1 MDLENRI
8 TVDLWEKIFQFSPIG
23 VTLSSLET
31 GRYLE
36 VNDLFLKWIGK
47 DSLSV
52 IGKTPLELNV
62 YGNLKDREII
72 LEGLRTDGQITN
84 LEVEFNSEV
93 GKRIILFNAR
103 ILEEGKYLLA
113 IGQDI
118 ADLKL
123 KESSNLKLQEE
134 LRLNKELFENIFRLN
149 PAAVSLSEMS
159 TGKYD
164 DVNDAYCQLVGY
176 SREEIIGNTSHNL
189 NIWITKFDRAL
200 LLAEVVKKGWITGM
214 EASLRKKSGEIRHV
228 VTGNAIFQVGGSPKL
243 LAILIDI
250 TDSKNNKDALEV
262 AVEKRTKE
270 LNETLEN
277 LKKMQEQLISSE
289 KMAAL
294 GQLVAGVA
302 HEINNP
308 IAAIS
313 ALSQSIQSKNKN
325 FGQSLLKIH
334 KILNRYP
341 EEKLDQLIQIIDQLL
356 NAKPILYN
364 FQETRKLKKEL
375 DQLFSNHNFKNSF
388 HWADQT
394 VDLGLVQ
401 IVSKHLP
408 FFDGNEDEDILKI
421 VFDEI
426 QSYRNQDLIRQAVER
441 TSKIVYSLQN
451 YTHLDQ
457 SNKKVD
463 TDIIETIETVLTLY
477 QSKLR
482 MGVECKLEYSSKP
495 IIQAYPDELIQ
506 VWTNLIYN
514 SLQAMNF
521 KGFILISVLSDNE
534 SVSVSIIDSG
544 TGIPESIMDKIFDP
558 FFTTKAYGEGSGL
571 GLGIVRRCVVD
582 KHQGKIDVTSV
593 PGRTEFKVTLPI

>member
-1 MDLENRI
+1 MDLENKI

-72 LEGLRTDGQITN
+72 LEGLRTDGQVTN

-118 ADLKL
+118 TDLKL

-200 LLAEVVKKGWITGM
+200 LLAEVAKKGWITGM

-375 DQLFSNHNFKNSF
+375 DQLFSIHNFKNSF
-388 HWADQT
+388 QWADQT

-426 QSYRNQDLIRQAVER
+426 QSYRNLVGF
-441 TSKIVYSLQN
+441 
-451 YTHLDQ
+451 HLD
-457 SNKKVD
+457 
-463 TDIIETIETVLTLY
+463 L
-477 QSKLR
+477 
-482 MGVECKLEYSSKP
+482 GVSTFG
-495 IIQAYPDELIQ
+495 
-506 VWTNLIYN
+506 VW
-514 SLQAMNF
+514 A
-521 KGFILISVLSDNE
+521 
-534 SVSVSIIDSG
+534 
-544 TGIPESIMDKIFDP
+544 DP
-558 FFTTKAYGEGSGL
+558 FCFGASLDGDDFGADAS
-571 GLGIVRRCVVD
+571 
-582 KHQGKIDVTSV
+582 
-593 PGRTEFKVTLPI
+593 

>member
-1 MDLENRI
+1 M
-8 TVDLWEKIFQFSPIG
+8 
-23 VTLSSLET
+23 
-31 GRYLE
+31 
-36 VNDLFLKWIGK
+36 
-47 DSLSV
+47 
-52 IGKTPLELNV
+52 
-62 YGNLKDREII
+62 
-72 LEGLRTDGQITN
+72 
-84 LEVEFNSEV
+84 
-93 GKRIILFNAR
+93 
-103 ILEEGKYLLA
+103 
-113 IGQDI
+113 
-118 ADLKL
+118 
-123 KESSNLKLQEE
+123 
-134 LRLNKELFENIFRLN
+134 
-149 PAAVSLSEMS
+149 
-159 TGKYD
+159 
-164 DVNDAYCQLVGY
+164 
-176 SREEIIGNTSHNL
+176 
-189 NIWITKFDRAL
+189 
-200 LLAEVVKKGWITGM
+200 LAEVVKKGWITGM

-558 FFTTKAYGEGSGL
+558 FFTTKPVGQGTGL
-571 GLGIVRRCVVD
+571 GLSISYGIIERHKGRIEMDCKSD
-582 KHQGKIDVTSV
+582 QG
-593 PGRTEFKVTLPI
+593 TEFRI